1 MGVSIHIHPNKGM
14 NLDNIF
20 GRINQILISLLQKKN
35 QDRISGYRIAHS
47 KVVNL
52 S

>member
-20 GRINQILISLLQKKN
+20 GRINQILISLLQKNTK
-35 QDRISGYRIAHS
+35 IEFPGIE
-47 KVVNL
+47 
-52 S
+52 